1 MTYLIG
7 MFAMAGKTIPK
18 LINIRDYNEA
28 VPKLNKLL
36 SEKKLIDIFF
46 PQEKPEIAKELGIM

>member
-1 MTYLIG
+1 